1 MSVNVVYGVPYVPPV
16 PEFFVPWR
24 GLKHTWTGWDGSVW
38 DIGDPRSGAAL
49 LADGLEGLGMPEIL
63 NYTHDSPVVH
73 GVEWDG
79 WLATGRK
86 VYWHFIIYSGSAADD
101 QPSSKAWL
109 ARHRAF
115 WRTMRPGTSGVW
127 TVELPTGEK
136 FSLRLRFASDG
147 GHQYGRDPSQRGW
160 EAYGIELFPEQPF
173 WEGSN
178 VIRSWEA
185 GTPVDFFGLGG
196 SGPDFFIT
204 SSAQLASA
212 TVSNPGDVE
221 SFVTWTILGPAS
233 SAVVGI
239 GTDVTVVPFPVAD
252 GSKLVMNTD
261 PRQLTAELDGVDVM
275 DQLTEFNYPALPP
288 GQDVQLNLSLDGA
301 GGVEAKFPT
310 YYLMGV

>member
-1 MSVNVVYGVPYVPPV
+1 MSVNFVYGVPYVPPV
-16 PEFFVPWR
+16 PVVFVPWQ
-24 GLKHTWTGWDGSVW
+24 GLKHTWTAWDGSVW
-38 DIGDPRSGAAL
+38 PISDPRSGAAL

-86 VYWHFIIYSGSAADD
+86 VFWHFIIYSGSATDD
-101 QPSSKAWL
+101 QPSSDAWL

-115 WRTMRPGTSGVW
+115 WKTMHPGTTGVW

-136 FSLRLRFASDG
+136 FSLRLRFVSDG
-147 GHQYGRDPSQRGW
+147 GHSYATDPSKRGW

-173 WEGSN
+173 WEGDTI
-178 VIRSWEA
+178 VQSWEA
-185 GTPVDFFGLGG
+185 GEQVDFYGPDG
-196 SGPDFFIT
+196 SGPDFFIS
-204 SSAQLASA
+204 SSAQ
-212 TVSNPGDVE
+212 VSTAVVTNPGDVE
-221 SFVTWTILGPAS
+221 AFVTWTVNGPTTA
-233 SAVVGI
+233 AVVGI
-239 GTDVTVVPFPVAD
+239 GDDTTTVPFAIPD
-252 GSKLVMNTD
+252 GSRLVLDTD

-288 GQDVQLNLSLDGA
+288 GEDVQLNLDLDGT
-301 GGVEAKFPT
+301 GSVEAKFKT